1 MKELSIYTSLGKGT
15 IEERMTAIKNAGFN
29 TVCLDFEKEILHIDG
44 SWESQVSLAVR
55 TGLMIENVHLTG
67 DGMTNIW
74 SEGEQGERVT
84 ERLIQELRDLSGL
97 GLYKG
102 VCHVTWGH
110 AKPHDA
116 DETGLRRFY
125 RIAEAAERYG
135 VYLALENSVF
145 PEYLQFIFDN
155 IKSEH
160 IGFCYDSGHEHA
172 FAPDFNYLPKFGD
185 RLFALHLHDNDGVH
199 DNHFVPFCGTIDWNT
214 KIDDLKKTKLWETTV
229 TLESCIYGEETLED
243 GLKRSYEA
251 AKKLA
256 EM

>member
-1 MKELSIYTSLGKGT
+1 MGIPGQPCGENRVNDRKRASHRRRYDQYLERRRTRRTCYRASYTRTSRPFGARSLQGCLPCNLGT
-15 IEERMTAIKNAGFN
+15 RK
-29 TVCLDFEKEILHIDG
+29 
-44 SWESQVSLAVR
+44 
-55 TGLMIENVHLTG
+55 
-67 DGMTNIW
+67 
-74 SEGEQGERVT
+74 
-84 ERLIQELRDLSGL
+84 
-97 GLYKG
+97 
-102 VCHVTWGH
+102 
-110 AKPHDA
+110 A

-214 KIDDLKKTKLWETTV
+214 KIEDLKKRKLWETTV